1 MEGYRCPGSLSHP
14 SRPSTRG
21 GDFVE
26 GCCLTFFSWPSSSWP
41 SSSLGRL
48 SSSSSALPCHLLL
61 SCDRVA
67 AHGFMSVWDG
77 ISVRLRESFQKCTDE
92 ELGKGDMDE
101 PGVQQYRLEST
112 AGKISSRHSSHVSAL
127 RSCVRCT
134 TTHALSIVSIEQKFF
149 YVKRCACDL
158 GHSSW

>member
-1 MEGYRCPGSLSHP
+1 MKGYRYPGSLSHP
-14 SRPSTRG
+14 SWPSTRG

-48 SSSSSALPCHLLL
+48 SSSPALPCHLLL

-77 ISVRLRESFQKCTDE
+77 ISVRLRESFQRCKDE
-92 ELGKGDMDE
+92 ERGKDDMDE
-101 PGVQQYRLEST
+101 PGVQKYKREGT
-112 AGKISSRHSSHVSAL
+112 AGKISSRHSWRVWAL

-149 YVKRCACDL
+149 YVKRYACDL
-158 GHSSW
+158 GHSSR